1 MHHSSQ
7 YFSSKLDVWMVFC
20 VIFVFS
26 TLLEFAILI
35 FVQKQIFDRKI
46 KKAVDEL
53 CRERLLSRSASR
65 FSGNRVSIKSSN
77 KISPTSINGNDDGNQ
92 GNADPEYST
101 SLSTDNGMVEIR
113 SRDEIIENGIMGSE
127 TNQSDKNMPP
137 RDTRSK
143 WKNVSSQTSSNFVI
157 LS

>member
-1 MHHSSQ
+1 
-7 YFSSKLDVWMVFC
+7 MVFC

-26 TLLEFAILI
+26 TLFEFAILI

-65 FSGNRVSIKSSN
+65 FSGHKVSIKSSN
-77 KISPTSINGNDDGNQ
+77 RISPTSINGNDDGNQ
-92 GNADPEYST
+92 QNANPEYPT
-101 SLSTDNGMVEIR
+101 SLSTDNDIVEIM
-113 SRDEIIENGIMGSE
+113 SRDDVFKNGIIGSE
-127 TNQSDKNMPP
+127 TNQSDKNTPP

-143 WKNVSSQTSSNFVI
+143 TKNVSSQTSSKFVV

>member
-1 MHHSSQ
+1 
-7 YFSSKLDVWMVFC
+7 MVFC

-53 CRERLLSRSASR
+53 CRDRLLSRSASR
-65 FSGNRVSIKSSN
+65 FSGNGVSIKSSN
-77 KISPTSINGNDDGNQ
+77 KISSTSINGNDNGNQ
-92 GNADPEYST
+92 EIADPEYST

-113 SRDEIIENGIMGSE
+113 SSDDIIENGIIGNE
-127 TNQSDKNMPP
+127 TNRSEKNTPP

-143 WKNVSSQTSSNFVI
+143 RKNGSSQTSSNFII
-157 LS
+157 L